1 MLGSSITRLPLQGG
15 DPIHAKS
22 EKLAMQM
29 QMQTQ
34 YRKVTLHPEV
44 SGEFISYRAFEC
56 LEIYV
61 REQIPAV

>member
-1 MLGSSITRLPLQGG
+1 MLGCSITRLPLQGG

-29 QMQTQ
+29 QTQ

-44 SGEFISYRAFEC
+44 SGEFISYWAFES

-61 REQIPAV
+61 REQISAV